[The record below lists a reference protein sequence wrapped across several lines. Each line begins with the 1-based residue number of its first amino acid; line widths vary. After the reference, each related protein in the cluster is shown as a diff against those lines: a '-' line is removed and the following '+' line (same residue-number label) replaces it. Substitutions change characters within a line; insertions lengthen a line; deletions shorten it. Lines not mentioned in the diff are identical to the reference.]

1 MLRKLIRFSLAGVFS
16 VGIGALA
23 PAAFAADQPMQDT
36 DKPAEQG
43 QAAQEKAAQ
52 EKAAQEKA
60 AADQAAK
67 NADKPTPTS
76 DEAAKQGADKAKQDD
91 TNKQQ
96 AQPFEG
102 AVRPAD

>member
-1 MLRKLIRFSLAGVFS
+1 MLRKLIRFGLAGVFS

-23 PAAFAADQPMQDT
+23 PAAFAADPDKPMQDT

-43 QAAQEKAAQ
+43 QAAQEKAAR
-52 EKAAQEKA
+52 EKAAADKAAADKAAQDKA

-67 NADKPTPTS
+67 
-76 DEAAKQGADKAKQDD
+76 QGADKPSEATKQE
-91 TNKQQ
+91 
-96 AQPFEG
+96 PFEG

>member
-1 MLRKLIRFSLAGVFS
+1 MLRKLIRFGLAGVFS

-23 PAAFAADQPMQDT
+23 PAAFADDKPMHDS

-52 EKAAQEKA
+52 EKAAAGKGRRRSGGQ
-60 AADQAAK
+60 
-67 NADKPTPTS
+67 PTPTS

>member
-1 MLRKLIRFSLAGVFS
+1 MLRKLIRFGLAGVFS

-43 QAAQEKAAQ
+43 QAAQEKAAR
-52 EKAAQEKA
+52 EKAAADKAAADKAAQDKA

-67 NADKPTPTS
+67 
-76 DEAAKQGADKAKQDD
+76 QGADKAQQGADKPSQTTKQE
-91 TNKQQ
+91 
-96 AQPFEG
+96 PFEG